1 MEPVTLLTIGVVFV
15 GFAFWLMYPGSGII
29 AKMGRRKQNREK
41 ENLENALKFIY
52 KCEYEKKN
60 CSLNGLAGN
69 LKISAD
75 MVTGTLE
82 TLSEMKL
89 IEYHGDHFSLTQ
101 EGRSYALRII
111 RIHRIWEKYLSERT
125 SVHEKDW
132 HYKAEEQEHIMSI
145 SEADALAE
153 KLGNPI
159 YDPHGDP
166 IPQKDGSLPPAKSH
180 SLNTLKAGDF
190 GRVTHIEDE
199 PQVIYEQI
207 LAQDIRPGMQLRVL
221 SSENNKVTVE
231 AEGDEKV
238 FSNAFAANIN
248 VKHLHKS
255 EVSEE
260 HFKTLATLKPGD
272 KAVIAG
278 ISKKVFGLNRRRL
291 LDLGFVPGTEISCLM
306 KSPSGEPTA
315 YIVKGATIALRD
327 DQVKTI
333 FIR

>member
-1 MEPVTLLTIGVVFV
+1 MEPVTLLLIGSGVVV
-15 GFAFWLMYPGSGII
+15 LAFWLIYPGTGII
-29 AKMGRRKQNREK
+29 AKIGKRKYERGK
-41 ENLENALKFIY
+41 EYIENALKFIY
-52 KCEYEKKN
+52 KCEYEKKS

-69 LKISAD
+69 LKISTD
-75 MVTGTLE
+75 MASSVLV
-82 TLSEMKL
+82 TLSEMNL
-89 IEYHGDHFSLTQ
+89 IEYQGDNFSLTPD
-101 EGRSYALRII
+101 GRSYALRII

-125 SVHEKDW
+125 SFHEKEW

-145 SEADALAE
+145 KEADALAE
-153 KLGNPI
+153 QLGNPI

-166 IPQKDGSLPPAKSH
+166 IPQKDGSLPPAKGH

-190 GRVTHIEDE
+190 ARVTHIEDE

-207 LAQDIRPGMQLRVL
+207 LAQDIRPGMQLRVM
-221 SSENNKVTVE
+221 SCENNKVTIE

-248 VKHLHKS
+248 VTHLHKS
-255 EVSEE
+255 EVAEE
-260 HFKTLATLKPGD
+260 NFNTLATLKPGE
-272 KAVIAG
+272 KAIVAG

-291 LDLGFVPGTEISCLM
+291 LDLGFVPGTEITCLM
-306 KSPSGEPTA
+306 KSPTGEPTA
-315 YIVKGATIALRD
+315 YSVKGAAIALRD